1 MLFITHQSPKGLQ
14 VDEVLSLDHHHA
26 THMEV
31 VEEAVVN

>member
-1 MLFITHQSPKGLQ
+1 MISPLEYMQ

-31 VEEAVVN
+31 VEEAVAN